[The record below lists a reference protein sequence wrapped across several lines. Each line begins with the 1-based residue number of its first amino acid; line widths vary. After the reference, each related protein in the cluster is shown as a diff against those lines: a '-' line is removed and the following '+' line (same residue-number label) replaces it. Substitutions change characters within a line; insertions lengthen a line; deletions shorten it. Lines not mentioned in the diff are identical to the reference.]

1 MNSEWENCTKLRTVA
16 GGATG
21 KASQHGCK
29 EGAGWNGHVIE
40 KERET
45 GIHICRGYQNINNF

>member
-16 GGATG
+16 EGATG

-29 EGAGWNGHVIE
+29 EGAGWDGHVIE

-45 GIHICRGYQNINNF
+45 GIHIC

>member
-1 MNSEWENCTKLRTVA
+1 MNAEWENRTKLRTVA

-29 EGAGWNGHVIE
+29 EEA
-40 KERET
+40 
-45 GIHICRGYQNINNF
+45 